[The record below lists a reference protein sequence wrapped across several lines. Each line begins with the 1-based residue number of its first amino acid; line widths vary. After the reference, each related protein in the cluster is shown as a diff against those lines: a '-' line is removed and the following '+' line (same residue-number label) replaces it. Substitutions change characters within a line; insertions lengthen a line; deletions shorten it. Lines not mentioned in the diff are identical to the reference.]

1 MTRSNPKSKRGQQ
14 QQQQQQQLLDVSVGW
29 RLVYNKRSKLCGNL
43 QFHSLPAKGASSRT
57 LFFLS
62 FLKQKRS
69 ERQ

>member
-1 MTRSNPKSKRGQQ
+1 MTRSNQKSKGG
-14 QQQQQQQLLDVSVGW
+14 QQQQQQLLDVSVGW

-43 QFHSLPAKGASSRT
+43 QFHSLPAKRASRT